1 VLKTLTYA
9 SSTTPVDLGVS
20 LNQFFANADPDNC
33 KPDVCK
39 LMAGGCEAQ
48 YEGEL
53 ILSKD
58 QTLSALQNVGDGQD
72 ESVCVM
78 CISSGTTLFFDEVK
92 FSQSRCVAAKDG
104 TCPAFLPENYRKNFK
119 FMVSQTPQF
128 DGLNKTLLAQW
139 QQEGVFDFQ
148 EHMNDGDYQ
157 FNESLK
163 LVNLTTATGHYVGQ
177 NNSAGGLGRLTTAQ
191 AIVEGA
197 FTDQKPNGYG
207 RIVDK
212 DGVYY
217 G

>member
-1 VLKTLTYA
+1 
-9 SSTTPVDLGVS
+9 
-20 LNQFFANADPDNC
+20 
-33 KPDVCK
+33 
-39 LMAGGCEAQ
+39 
-48 YEGEL
+48 
-53 ILSKD
+53 
-58 QTLSALQNVGDGQD
+58 
-72 ESVCVM
+72 M

-92 FSQSRCVAAKDG
+92 FSQSRCVPAKDG

-119 FMVSQTPQF
+119 FMVSQTPQL

-139 QQEGVFDFQ
+139 QQEGVFDYQ

-177 NNSAGGLGRLTTAQ
+177 NNAAGGLGRLTTAQ

-197 FTDQKPNGYG
+197 FKNQKPNGYG
-207 RIVDK
+207 RILDK

-217 G
+217 GYVKDGLREGQGEQIYPNTSVSGGSWKQNEFIG